1 MSHSWFY
8 TLMVLSTALFGKP
21 AFQDLICNGLV
32 LADDGKK
39 RDAVLLYLIN
49 SPVTRAEPLRFKK
62 EGVYGVFHPCWGIR
76 LSLILSK
83 TVSLEVDWSVVK
95 VEFID
100 EVYCQ
105 DDSGN
110 RIYIDELQDGS
121 KLQGFFVC
129 YGFFFACKQISN
141 DVQ

>member
-1 MSHSWFY
+1 MIGVEKMKQYSNILDRPLSKGKPEVFSLSFSLAHHFLSIPYASNYFNSE
-8 TLMVLSTALFGKP
+8 LNGCNLLDPCVLSTGKFWGRLSCY
-21 AFQDLICNGLV
+21 ACGTITFQ
-32 LADDGKK
+32 
-39 RDAVLLYLIN
+39 
-49 SPVTRAEPLRFKK
+49 
-62 EGVYGVFHPCWGIR
+62 EGR

-110 RIYIDELQDGS
+110 RIYR
-121 KLQGFFVC
+121 
-129 YGFFFACKQISN
+129 
-141 DVQ
+141 